1 MNDYIRAFLKS
12 LFPQR
17 CAYCG
22 KVISADRLACDSCQK
37 ALSRIDGKVCCKCG
51 RGIKLCSCRGEKYF
65 VSQSAPFYYEGV
77 VRNGLHRFKFRK
89 GQQNAEAF
97 CEEMAKTVSERYA
110 DVTFDCIVAVPMTKK
125 SIRQRGYNQID
136 ILCRRLEEKL
146 GVRYESNALIKLY
159 ETRKQHGI
167 SLVLRRGN
175 LTGVF
180 DVPDREIIN
189 GKTVLLCDD
198 ISTSGETFNECAKM
212 LWLSGA
218 KEVRC
223 ISVALTRQTKNKD
236 NINII

>member
-1 MNDYIRAFLKS
+1 MNDYIRAFLKA

-22 KVISADRLACDSCQK
+22 KVISTDTFACVSCQK
-37 ALSRIDGKVCCKCG
+37 VLPRIQDKTCFGCG
-51 RGIKLCSCRGEKYF
+51 REINFCSCKGVRYF
-65 VSQSAPFYYEGV
+65 ISQAAPFYYEGV

-97 CEEMAKTVSERYA
+97 CNEMAQTVSQRYA
-110 DVTFDCIVAVPMTKK
+110 KTNFDCIVAVPMTKK
-125 SIRQRGYNQID
+125 SVRRRGYNQID
-136 ILCRRLEEKL
+136 ILCRALSEKL
-146 GVRYESNALIKLY
+146 NLRYESGALIKIY

-167 SLVLRRGN
+167 SRILRKGN

-180 DVPDREIIN
+180 DVSDPEIIK
-189 GKTVLLCDD
+189 GKTILLCDD

-212 LWLSGA
+212 LWLNGA

-223 ISVALTRQTKNKD
+223 ISVALTKQTKK
-236 NINII
+236 